1 MPIPQL
7 WSAFFFLTLLLLG
20 IDSQFG
26 TLEGFIAPFYDEKL
40 VRMRKEIFTGN
51 NSTVKSWLIFWKGE
65 NLQMFGLSNWFKK
78 IDGEQN
84 DRVFMKKRYA
94 NAAKQYAC
102 HFRIK
107 VYTFRFFHPQPWYP
121 QKNIDNT
128 MTWEVCGDVFLP

>member
-51 NSTVKSWLIFWKGE
+51 NSTVKFSFNFWNIKRKIFRCMNFQIDPEKWMIKKMTGYSWENGMLMLVNNTSIIFGSRYT
-65 NLQMFGLSNWFKK
+65 FPTFSVPSPGTHKK
-78 IDGEQN
+78 ILIRLRQGP
-84 DRVFMKKRYA
+84 
-94 NAAKQYAC
+94 
-102 HFRIK
+102 
-107 VYTFRFFHPQPWYP
+107 TFIPF
-121 QKNIDNT
+121 
-128 MTWEVCGDVFLP
+128 

>member
-51 NSTVKSWLIFWKGE
+51 NSTVKLSFNFWNIKRKIFRCMNFQIDPEKW
-65 NLQMFGLSNWFKK
+65 MIKK
-78 IDGEQN
+78 
-84 DRVFMKKRYA
+84 
-94 NAAKQYAC
+94 
-102 HFRIK
+102 
-107 VYTFRFFHPQPWYP
+107 
-121 QKNIDNT
+121 
-128 MTWEVCGDVFLP
+128 MTGYS